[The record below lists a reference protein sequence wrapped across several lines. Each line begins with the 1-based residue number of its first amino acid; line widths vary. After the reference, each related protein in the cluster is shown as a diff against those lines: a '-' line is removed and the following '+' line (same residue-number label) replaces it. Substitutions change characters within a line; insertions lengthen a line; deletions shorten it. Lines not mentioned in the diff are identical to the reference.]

1 MTPQSLP
8 PAIWVD
14 KPGIFNLMVADL
26 SAQSRIA
33 VDTESNSL
41 HAYREQ
47 VCLMQFSTSEKDYVV
62 DPLALEDHSPLAPIF
77 NNPEIEKIFHAAEY
91 DLICL
96 RRDFG
101 FEFSNLF
108 DTMHAAR
115 VLGYQFVGLDSL
127 LAEKFQVRM
136 DKRHQKADWGER
148 PLTPAQIDYARL
160 DTHYLFDL
168 RDLLEA
174 ELQEKKR
181 LELAWEDFFRAC
193 HLEEPKEKL
202 DGSSWR
208 RFAARKDLS
217 VRELTILSELSISRD
232 QIAERMNR
240 PPFKVLSN
248 AMLIE
253 IARHLPEKDVD
264 LAGIGLSPK
273 QIDLWGREI
282 LAATKRGFEAPLVKR
297 ELAKRPND
305 ATLKRLDK
313 LKAWRKRL
321 AQEMG
326 VESDI
331 ILPRVYLNTLAENPP
346 KSIQELKSIMADSPW
361 RFSHYGAQIYRL
373 LGSQDAD

>member
-1 MTPQSLP
+1 MPQKLFP
-8 PAIWVD
+8 PPVWVD
-14 KPGIFNLMVADL
+14 KPATFNQMVADL

-47 VCLMQFSTSEKDYVV
+47 VCLMQFSTPAKDYVV
-62 DPLALEDHSPLAPIF
+62 DPLALQDHGLLATIF
-77 NNPEIEKIFHAAEY
+77 NNPRIEKIFHAAEY

-96 RRDFG
+96 SRDFG
-101 FEFSNLF
+101 CEFAHRF

-127 LAEKFQVRM
+127 LAEKFRVRM

-160 DTHYLFDL
+160 DTHYLFAL

-181 LELAWEDFFRAC
+181 LELAQEDFVRAC
-193 HLEEPKEKL
+193 QVDVPKEKL
-202 DGSSWR
+202 NGSSWK
-208 RFAARKDLS
+208 RFAARKDLT
-217 VRELTILSELSISRD
+217 VRELTILSELCVSRD
-232 QIAERMNR
+232 QIAEKMNR
-240 PPFKVLSN
+240 PPFKVISN
-248 AMLIE
+248 IMLVK

-282 LAATKRGFEAPLVKR
+282 LSATKRGVEAPLVKR
-297 ELAKRPND
+297 EQSKRPND
-305 ATLKRLDK
+305 AALKRLEK
-313 LKAWRKRL
+313 LKAWRKSL

-331 ILPRVYLNTLAENPP
+331 ILPRVYLNTLSENPP
-346 KSIQELKSIMADSPW
+346 KSIHDLESIMADSAW
-361 RFSHYGAQIYRL
+361 RFSNYGAQIYRL
-373 LGSQDAD
+373 LGS

>member
-1 MTPQSLP
+1 MPQKLFP
-8 PAIWVD
+8 PPVWVD
-14 KPGIFNLMVADL
+14 KPAVFNQMVADL

-47 VCLMQFSTSEKDYVV
+47 VCLMQFSTPQKDYVV
-62 DPLALEDHSPLAPIF
+62 DPLALQDHSLLAAIF
-77 NNPEIEKIFHAAEY
+77 NNSGIEKIFHAAEY

-96 RRDFG
+96 SRDFG
-101 FEFSNLF
+101 FEFTHLF

-127 LAEKFQVRM
+127 LAEKFRVRM

-160 DTHYLFDL
+160 DTHYLFAL

-181 LELAWEDFFRAC
+181 LELAREDFVRAC
-193 HLEEPKEKL
+193 QVDVPKEKL
-202 DGSSWR
+202 NGSSWK
-208 RFAARKDLS
+208 RFAARKDLT
-217 VRELTILSELSISRD
+217 VRELTILSELCVSRD
-232 QIAERMNR
+232 QIAEKMNR
-240 PPFKVLSN
+240 PPFKVVSN
-248 AMLIE
+248 IMLME

-282 LAATKRGFEAPLVKR
+282 LAATKRGVQAPLVKR
-297 ELAKRPND
+297 EQSKRPDD
-305 ATLKRLDK
+305 AALKRLEK
-313 LKAWRKRL
+313 LKTWRKRL

-331 ILPRVYLNTLAENPP
+331 ILPRVYLNTLSENPP
-346 KSIQELKSIMADSPW
+346 KSISDLELIMADSAW
-361 RFSHYGAQIYRL
+361 RFSNYGVQIYQL
-373 LGSQDAD
+373 LGS

>member
-1 MTPQSLP
+1 MSPQSLP
-8 PAIWVD
+8 PATWVD
-14 KPGIFNLMVADL
+14 KPDSFKLMVADL

-47 VCLMQFSTSEKDYVV
+47 VCLMQFSTPEKDYVV
-62 DPLALEDHSPLAPIF
+62 DPLALEDHSLLAPIF
-77 NNPEIEKIFHAAEY
+77 KNSTIEKIFHAAEY

-127 LAEKFQVRM
+127 LAEKFKVRM

-148 PLTPAQIDYARL
+148 PLTSAQIDYARL

-174 ELQEKKR
+174 ELHEKKR
-181 LELAWEDFFRAC
+181 LELAQEDFVRAC
-193 HLEEPKEKL
+193 HVGGPKEKF
-202 DGSSWR
+202 DGSSWK

-217 VRELTILSELSISRD
+217 VRELTILSELSVSRD
-232 QIAERMNR
+232 QIAEKMNR
-240 PPFKVLSN
+240 PPFKVISN
-248 AMLIE
+248 VILIE
-253 IARHLPEKDVD
+253 IARHTPEKDVD

-273 QIDLWGREI
+273 QIELWGREI
-282 LAATKRGFEAPLVKR
+282 LAATKRGVEAPLVKR
-297 ELAKRPND
+297 EQARRPND

-331 ILPRVYLNTLAENPP
+331 ILPRAYLNTLAENPP
-346 KSIQELKSIMADSPW
+346 KSVRELELIMVDSLW
-361 RFSHYGAQIYRL
+361 RFSHYGAQIYGL
-373 LGSQDAD
+373 LGG

>member
-1 MTPQSLP
+1 MTPKALP
-8 PAIWVD
+8 PPVWVD
-14 KPGIFNLMVADL
+14 QSGIFKQMIADL

-47 VCLMQFSTSEKDYVV
+47 VCLMQFSTPEKDYVV
-62 DPLALEDHSPLAPIF
+62 DPLALEDHSLLAPIF
-77 NNPEIEKIFHAAEY
+77 NNPGIEKIFHAAEY
-91 DLICL
+91 DMICL

-148 PLTPAQIDYARL
+148 PLASAQIDYARL

-181 LELAWEDFFRAC
+181 LELAREDFVRAC
-193 HLEEPKEKL
+193 KVEVPKERL
-202 DGSSWR
+202 NGSAWK

-217 VRELTILSELSISRD
+217 VRELTILNELCVSRD
-232 QIAERMNR
+232 QIAEKMDR
-240 PPFKVLSN
+240 PPFKVISN

-282 LAATKRGFEAPLVKR
+282 LAAKKRGVEAPLVKR
-297 ELAKRPND
+297 EQAKRPND

-321 AQEMG
+321 AQDMG

-331 ILPRVYLNTLAENPP
+331 ILPRIYLSILAENPP
-346 KSIQELKSIMADSPW
+346 KSIRELESIMVDSPW
-361 RFSHYGAQIYRL
+361 RFSHYSAQIYGL
-373 LGSQDAD
+373 LGA

>member
-1 MTPQSLP
+1 MPQKLLP
-8 PAIWVD
+8 PPVWVD
-14 KPGIFNLMVADL
+14 QPSTFNQMIADL
-26 SAQSRIA
+26 SAQSRIS

-47 VCLMQFSTSEKDYVV
+47 VCLMQFSTPEKDYVV
-62 DPLALEDHSPLAPIF
+62 DPLAVEDLSSLAPIF
-77 NNPEIEKIFHAAEY
+77 NHSGLEKIFHAAEY

-127 LAEKFQVRM
+127 LAEKFKVRM

-160 DTHYLFDL
+160 DTRYLFDL

-174 ELQEKKR
+174 ELQGKNR
-181 LELAWEDFFRAC
+181 LELAREDFVRAC
-193 HLEEPKEKL
+193 QVEAPKEKL
-202 DGSSWR
+202 NGSSWK
-208 RFAARKDLS
+208 RFATRKDIS
-217 VRELTILSELSISRD
+217 VRELTILSELCISRD
-232 QIAERMNR
+232 QIAEKMNR
-240 PPFKVLSN
+240 PPFKVISDL
-248 AMLIE
+248 MLLE
-253 IARHLPEKDVD
+253 IARNLPEQDVD
-264 LAGIGLSPK
+264 LAGIGLTPK

-282 LAATKRGFEAPLVKR
+282 LAATKRGIEAPLVKR
-297 ELAKRPND
+297 GQARRPND
-305 ATLKRLDK
+305 ATIKRLEK
-313 LKAWRKRL
+313 LKTWRKKL

-331 ILPRVYLNTLAENPP
+331 ILPRIYLNTLSENPL
-346 KSIQELKSIMADSPW
+346 KSMRELESIMADSPW
-361 RFSHYGAQIYRL
+361 RFSQYGAQIYSL
-373 LGSQDAD
+373 LGA

>member
-1 MTPQSLP
+1 MTPKSLP
-8 PAIWVD
+8 PPVWVD
-14 KPGIFNLMVADL
+14 KPNTFNQMVADL
-26 SAQSRIA
+26 SAQSRIG

-47 VCLMQFSTSEKDYVV
+47 VCLMQFSTPKKDYVV

-77 NNPEIEKIFHAAEY
+77 NNPRIEKIFHAAEY

-101 FEFSNLF
+101 FKFSSLF

-115 VLGYQFVGLDSL
+115 VLGYQYVGLDHL

-136 DKRHQKADWGER
+136 DKRHQKADWAER

-174 ELQEKKR
+174 ELQEKER
-181 LELAWEDFFRAC
+181 LDLAREDFVRAS
-193 HLEEPKEKL
+193 EVGVAKEKL
-202 DGSSWR
+202 NGSSWK
-208 RFAARKDLS
+208 RFATRKDIT
-217 VRELTILSELSISRD
+217 VRELTVLRELCVSRD
-232 QIAERMNR
+232 QIAEKMNR
-240 PPFKVLSN
+240 PPFKVISDT
-248 AMLIE
+248 MLLE
-253 IARHLPEKDVD
+253 IAHNLPEKDVD

-273 QIDLWGREI
+273 QIDLWGREL
-282 LAATKRGFEAPLVKR
+282 LAAAKRGAEATLVKR
-297 ELAKRPND
+297 EQTRRPND
-305 ATLKRLDK
+305 AALKRLDQ
-313 LKAWRKRL
+313 LKTWRKRL

-331 ILPRVYLNTLAENPP
+331 ILPKVYLNILAEKPP
-346 KSIQELKSIMADSPW
+346 KSMGELQSIMADSAW
-361 RFSHYGAQIYRL
+361 RFSHYGAQIYGL
-373 LGSQDAD
+373 LGG

>member
-1 MTPQSLP
+1 MSPQSLP
-8 PAIWVD
+8 PATWVD
-14 KPGIFNLMVADL
+14 KPDSFKLMVADL

-47 VCLMQFSTSEKDYVV
+47 VCLMQFSTPEKDYVV
-62 DPLALEDHSPLAPIF
+62 DPLALEDHSLLAPIF
-77 NNPEIEKIFHAAEY
+77 KNSTIEKIFHAAEY

-127 LAEKFQVRM
+127 LAEKFKVRM

-148 PLTPAQIDYARL
+148 PLTSAQIDYARL

-174 ELQEKKR
+174 ELHEKKR
-181 LELAWEDFFRAC
+181 LELAQEDFVRAC
-193 HLEEPKEKL
+193 HVEGPKAKF
-202 DGSSWR
+202 DGSSWK

-217 VRELTILSELSISRD
+217 VRELTILSELSVSRD
-232 QIAERMNR
+232 QIAEKMNR
-240 PPFKVLSN
+240 PPFKVISN
-248 AMLIE
+248 VILIE
-253 IARHLPEKDVD
+253 IARHTPEKDVD

-273 QIDLWGREI
+273 QIELWGREI
-282 LAATKRGFEAPLVKR
+282 LAATKRGVEAPLVKR
-297 ELAKRPND
+297 EQARRPND

-313 LKAWRKRL
+313 LKSWRKSL

-331 ILPRVYLNTLAENPP
+331 ILPRIYLNVLAENPP
-346 KSIQELKSIMADSPW
+346 KSVRELESIMVDSPW
-361 RFSHYGAQIYRL
+361 RFSHYGAQIYGL
-373 LGSQDAD
+373 LGV